1 MVETIKN
8 DSALINNDELESV
21 IIEIDQEPLDKDK
34 NNYRHEIV
42 FEGDAKEYF
51 NIWIVNIALTI
62 LTLGIFS
69 AWAKVRKK
77 RYFHGNTFL
86 DGNSFEYTANPV
98 SILKGRLVA
107 VVLFAI
113 YWVAANFY
121 PMALI
126 PVAIIAVLLLP
137 WVIYRSLRFNA
148 LNSIYRGVRFGFD
161 GKYKDAAKAYLF
173 WPALF
178 PFTLGLIWPYV
189 QYKQNLMFVSQSRFG
204 LGGFNFSAKGRDFYN
219 IYFKLFIISLVF
231 GFLAILGV
239 MLMTYLSSVLASPS
253 AEPGLYMVI
262 VSVLTLLP
270 MFIAQIYFYTYL
282 QVRIRNLVFNNAI
295 ISNTRFKS
303 TLDVSELFKIYL
315 VNVIAIILSLG
326 LLAPW
331 AAIRVARYKAE
342 NTVVISERLLETM
355 KASSAGGGN
364 AMGEE
369 VGDMFDV
376 GVGI

>member
-8 DSALINNDELESV
+8 DFALINNEEPKSV
-21 IIEIDQEPLDKDK
+21 INEKDQKPLDKNK

-86 DGNSFEYTANPV
+86 DGNSFEYTASPV

-148 LNSIYRGVRFGFD
+148 LNSIYRGVQFGFD

-178 PFTLGLIWPYV
+178 PLTLGLIWPYV

-219 IYFKLFIISLVF
+219 IYFRLFIISLVF
-231 GFLAILGV
+231 GLLAILGV
-239 MLMTYLSSVLASPS
+239 MLMMYLSSLLASPS
-253 AEPGLYMVI
+253 AESRLYMVI
-262 VSVLTLLP
+262 ASILTMLP
-270 MFIAQIYFYTYL
+270 IFVAQIYFYTYL
-282 QVRIRNLVFNNAI
+282 QVRIRNLVFNNAT

-303 TLDVSELFKIYL
+303 TLDVNELFRIYL

-331 AAIRVARYKAE
+331 AAIRVARAY
-342 NTVVISERLLETM
+342 S
-355 KASSAGGGN
+355 GPC
-364 AMGEE
+364 
-369 VGDMFDV
+369 
-376 GVGI
+376 